1 MTTTSPSA
9 AVPGYVAGTWTID
22 PVHSDV
28 SFTVRHMMVSKVR
41 GKFSSYTGTIVTG
54 EDPGASTVVVDIS
67 LASIDTGDEARD
79 AHVRSADFFD
89 IEHHP
94 EMTFRSTA
102 VQVDGD
108 RVELQGDLSLHGT
121 TRPVT
126 LDVEVNGFTRDPFGG
141 TRTGFSA
148 STQISRKD
156 FGIDLSMPMDG
167 GGVVVGDKIQ
177 VQLEVEAIL
186 TQPTPE
192 ALGQ

>member
-1 MTTTSPSA
+1 MTTTSTTA
-9 AVPGYVAGTWTID
+9 TLPGYVAGTWTID

-41 GKFSSYTGTIVTG
+41 GTFRSYSGTIVTG
-54 EDPGASTVVVDIS
+54 EDPATSTVVADIS
-67 LASIDTGDEARD
+67 LASIDTGDENRD

-89 IEHHP
+89 TEHHP
-94 EMTFRSTA
+94 EMTFRSSA

-108 RVELQGDLSLHGT
+108 RVKLDGDLSLHGT

-141 TRTGFSA
+141 TRAGFSA

-156 FGIDLSMPMDG
+156 FGIDIAMPMDG

-177 VQLEVEAIL
+177 VTLEIEAVL
-186 TQPTPE
+186 TQPTPD